1 MERNVYISIKG
12 MHSAERDDDYGEV
25 EVVAQGKYYERNGK
39 YYISYEESRQNDG
52 KAGRA
57 TVKVDEDSV
66 IVNQPGSFG
75 ASLCFEQG
83 KRTTLFY
90 HTPFGVL
97 EMGVLTK
104 SLEMDLKEHNWKI
117 HISYFLDINKHYM
130 GEHYVHILV
139 QDREGE
145 PQIRLI

>member
-12 MHSAERDDDYGEV
+12 MHSAERDDDYSEV

-75 ASLCFEQG
+75 ASLCF
-83 KRTTLFY
+83 
-90 HTPFGVL
+90 
-97 EMGVLTK
+97 
-104 SLEMDLKEHNWKI
+104 
-117 HISYFLDINKHYM
+117 
-130 GEHYVHILV
+130 
-139 QDREGE
+139 
-145 PQIRLI
+145 